1 MKTIVCKKCGG
12 EFEGIG
18 TQKYCADCKASKKT
32 KKPVEPKSEPKDETN
47 TEATPETVV
56 VKEATK
62 VEPKIDSDKEKIVR
76 EYIESV
82 KDHGIKLVISRKHSQ
97 ERIEESIQ
105 RYLNASE
112 GN

>member
-18 TQKYCADCKASKKT
+18 TQKYCADCKASKKA
-32 KKPVEPKSEPKDETN
+32 KKPVEPKSEPKNETN

-56 VKEATK
+56 VKEEAK
-62 VEPKIDSDKEKIVR
+62 KEEVKEAKSDEKIIRNFVKYLGEQESR
-76 EYIESV
+76 FVVPGLSKEGIE
-82 KDHGIKLVISRKHSQ
+82 KF
-97 ERIEESIQ
+97 IQ